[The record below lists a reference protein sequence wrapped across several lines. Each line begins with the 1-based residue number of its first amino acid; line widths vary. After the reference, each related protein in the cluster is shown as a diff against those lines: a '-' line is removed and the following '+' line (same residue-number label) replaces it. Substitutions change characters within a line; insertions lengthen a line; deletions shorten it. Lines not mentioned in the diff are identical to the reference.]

1 MKILMAHGTWYQT
14 GGDWTYL
21 KSIEEL
27 YSKRGVQIVP
37 FSMLDDRNEPS
48 NFSEYFV
55 SNINYHDAHK
65 KYSVRDVKNVVARA
79 IYSSEAANNLSR
91 LISEHSIDLAQL
103 NSIHNIQTLSILP
116 VLKAKAIPIVWRV
129 LDYKILCPNRTFLS
143 NGKICTKCISG
154 NYFWS
159 TVKACKK
166 KSLPA
171 SFISSLD
178 AYFNKYKKYYDIVDM
193 FLLQS
198 EFSKQLFL
206 KAGFPESKLKIITN
220 PYELTPG
227 VMDTQKNQVD
237 DDYILYFGRLS
248 SEKGIH
254 TLLEAMTYLSDV
266 ILYVIGDGPQLPYL
280 QRRAEEIS
288 PGKIKFLGPM
298 WGSDLQEII
307 KSAKLTVVPSEWFEV
322 SPYVI
327 LQSFDLGIPV
337 VGSRIGG
344 IPDLIKDGYNGKLF
358 ESGDPL
364 ALAKAVA
371 DVLNDRETNYFDNCR
386 KYLDDFHSPQGYHDA
401 TMSIFKELM

>member
-1 MKILMAHGTWYQT
+1 MAHGTWYQT

-55 SNINYHDAHK
+55 SNINYNDAHNK
-65 KYSVRDVKNVVARA
+65 SSVRDVKNVIARA

-91 LISEHSIDLAQL
+91 LTNEHSINLAQL

-116 VLKAKAIPIVWRV
+116 VLKAKGIPIVWRV

-143 NGKICTKCISG
+143 NGKICTKCLSG

-159 TVKACKK
+159 TIKACKK

-171 SFISSLD
+171 SLISSLD

-227 VMDTQKNQVD
+227 IMDTREYQVD

-254 TLLEAMTYLSDV
+254 TLLEAMTHLGGL
-266 ILYVIGDGPQLPYL
+266 ILYVVGDGPQLTYL
-280 QRRAEEIS
+280 QSRAEEIS

-298 WGSDLQEII
+298 WGSDLQNII
-307 KSAKLTVVPSEWFEV
+307 RSAKLTVVPSEWFEV

-364 ALAKAVA
+364 ALAKAVT

-401 TMSIFKELM
+401 TMSIFKELI

>member
-21 KSIEEL
+21 KSVAEL

-37 FSMLDDRNEPS
+37 FSMLDERNAPS
-48 NFSEYFV
+48 DYEEYFV
-55 SNINYHDAHK
+55 SNINYHESHK
-65 KYSVRDVKNVVARA
+65 KATINEAKNVVARA
-79 IYSSEAANNLSR
+79 IYSTEAANNLSR
-91 LISEHSIDLAQL
+91 LIDNHHIDLAQL

-116 VLKAKAIPIVWRV
+116 VLKTKGIPVVWRV

-166 KSLPA
+166 KSISA
-171 SFISSLD
+171 SLISSLD
-178 AYFNKYKKYYDIVDM
+178 AYFNRYKKYYDLVDM

-198 EFSKQLFL
+198 EFSRQLFL
-206 KAGFPESKLKIITN
+206 KAGFPENKLKIIAN
-220 PYELTPG
+220 PYERTEEKIE
-227 VMDTQKNQVD
+227 VRANHFN

-248 SEKGIH
+248 SEKGIN
-254 TLLEAMTYLSDV
+254 TLLEAMKHLGDLV
-266 ILYVIGDGPQLPYL
+266 LYVIGDGPQSSSLKEI
-280 QRRAEEIS
+280 AANIS
-288 PGKIKFLGPM
+288 PDKIKFLGPM
-298 WGSDLQEII
+298 WGSDLQDTI
-307 KSAKLTVVPSEWFEV
+307 KSAKLTVVPSEWYEV

-344 IPDLIKDGYNGKLF
+344 IPDLVIDGYNGKLF
-358 ESGDPL
+358 ESGNPL
-364 ALAKAVA
+364 ALAKAVI
-371 DVLNDRETNYFDNCR
+371 DVLKDEETNYFDNCR
-386 KYLDDFHSPQGYHDA
+386 QYLNDVHSSQGYYDA
-401 TMSIFKELM
+401 TMSVFRKLM